1 MKPTVVMKFGGSS
14 VADVARIQ
22 TVADRIVTA
31 AHAGRRVV
39 AVVSAMGKTTDQL
52 MRLAHEV
59 TAEPDRRELDM
70 LLTAGERIAMALVAM
85 AVRARGLPA
94 TSLTGSQCGILT
106 NDCPGGARIVEV
118 RPFRVQDALDAGH
131 VVIVAG
137 FQGVSWR
144 REVTTLGRGGS
155 DTTAVALAAA
165 LDAESCEIYSDVA
178 GVFSGDPKIVLDA
191 QRLDSLTHDE
201 LLELARA
208 GAKVLAADAVAYAR
222 MHGVALYARATGGAG
237 ETVVRKDLPR
247 ARPGFV
253 GVAVR
258 PSATLVRV
266 DVAGVPSIEAGLASV
281 HVVPLVAAD
290 AGDGSAT
297 LLFAR
302 DPADTVDPA
311 FDRACSAAIQSAGAA
326 VRHVA
331 TGTLVSVVGPA
342 VGREPGLLAAFR
354 EEALLAGA
362 LRGGHVIAH
371 GMTLS
376 ALVEPTQ
383 ADSLAMALHARF
395 VAGDLA
401 SGRPA

>member
-1 MKPTVVMKFGGSS
+1 MKFGGSS
-14 VADVARIQ
+14 VADVARIH
-22 TVADRIVTA
+22 TVADRIVATA
-31 AHAGRRVV
+31 QAGRRVV

-106 NDCPGGARIVEV
+106 NDSPGGARIVEV

-165 LDAESCEIYSDVA
+165 LDAEACEIYSDVA
-178 GVFSGDPKIVLDA
+178 GIYTGDPKIVVDA
-191 QRLDSLTHDE
+191 RQLAALTHDE
-201 LLELARA
+201 VLELARA

-222 MHGVALYARATGGAG
+222 MHGIALYARATLGTG
-237 ETVVRKDLPR
+237 ETVVRKNLPL
-247 ARPGFV
+247 ARPWCV
-253 GVAVR
+253 GVATR
-258 PSATLVRV
+258 PHALLLHVDTAAVATV
-266 DVAGVPSIEAGLASV
+266 EAELTAV
-281 HVVPLVAAD
+281 HVAPLVAID
-290 AGDGSAT
+290 SGDGSAT

-302 DPADTVDPA
+302 DPADSVDPA
-311 FDRACSAAIQSAGAA
+311 FDRACAAALARAGTA
-326 VRHVA
+326 VRKA
-331 TGTLVSVVGPA
+331 TTGTLVSVVGPA

-354 EEALLAGA
+354 AEAARVGA
-362 LRGGHVIAH
+362 LPAGHVIAH

-376 ALVEPTQ
+376 ALVDP
-383 ADSLAMALHARF
+383 ACAGALASALHTRF
-395 VAGDLA
+395 VVDSVLVQGQAA
-401 SGRPA
+401 